1 MNKYIFTLI
10 IFSGLGFGLFSCNPD
25 CNTSSNGNISIDS
38 GPAVLAGRENQILLR
53 SIPANFLRGREVF
66 IDNPIPSG
74 PPLEVDAAF
83 EPMLDGLIVT
93 IPEEASSISTPNV
106 YIDDPDCSSNL
117 LAVDPLQIRSEEF
130 FFTNDAFIV
139 PPIPLIIIPAPAV
152 TPPINVTNAW
162 LTPYDRDYCIWF
174 VPNRDEDGQ
183 ELNQLRV
190 FDPDTE
196 EIFGSPN
203 NTGSREFIAPCA
215 GEAVFAKRDH
225 QHGNP
230 VSGVIDKES
239 NFIQIQIDR
248 TRKGLGV
255 ETFTG
260 KFIEPVSLPD
270 DPEWRVT
277 GPCANRS
284 ANETGAF
291 MLLTSQSTGQ
301 QLLLIHG
308 VDL

>member
-1 MNKYIFTLI
+1 MKNHINTLI
-10 IFSGLGFGLFSCNPD
+10 VIVLVSFGLTSCNPD

-38 GPAVLAGRENQILLR
+38 GSALLAGRENQILLR

-66 IDNPIPSG
+66 IDNPLPSA
-74 PPLEVDAAF
+74 PPLQVDAAF

-93 IPEEASSISTPNV
+93 IPEDAAMVSTPNV
-106 YIDDPDCSSNL
+106 YVDDPDCSSNL
-117 LAVDPLQIRSEEF
+117 LAVNPLQIRSEEF

-139 PPIPLIIIPAPAV
+139 PPVPLIIIPAPAV

-174 VPNRDEDGQ
+174 VPLLENGE
-183 ELNQLRV
+183 ETKQLQV
-190 FDPDTE
+190 FDPETE
-196 EIFGSPN
+196 DVFGAPGL
-203 NTGSREFIAPCA
+203 TGSREFIAPCA
-215 GEAVFAKRDH
+215 GDEVIKTRDN

-230 VSGVIDKES
+230 VSGVIDKED

-248 TRKGLGV
+248 TRKGLGI

-260 KFIEPVSLPD
+260 IFIEPVNVPV

-277 GPCANRS
+277 GPCGNRG
-284 ANETGAF
+284 EEKGAF

-308 VDL
+308 V

>member
-1 MNKYIFTLI
+1 MKNNHYLI
-10 IFSGLGFGLFSCNPD
+10 LAIITFAMGLISCNPD

-38 GPAVLAGRENQILLR
+38 GSAILAGRPNQILLR
-53 SIPANFLRGREVF
+53 SIPANFLRGREVY
-66 IDNPIPSG
+66 IDNPIPTA
-74 PPLEVDAAF
+74 PPLQVDASF
-83 EPMLDGLIVT
+83 EPTLDGLIVT
-93 IPEEASSISTPNV
+93 IPEESSMISTPNV
-106 YIDDPDCSSNL
+106 YVDDPDCSSNL
-117 LAVDPLQIRSEEF
+117 LVVDPLQIRSEEF
-130 FFTNDAFIV
+130 FFTNDAFLV
-139 PPIPLIIIPAPAV
+139 PPIPLIIIPAPAI

-174 VPNRDEDGQ
+174 VPNRDENGK
-183 ELNQLRV
+183 EEKQLRV
-190 FDPDTE
+190 FKPE
-196 EIFGSPN
+196 EESIFGSPDK
-203 NTGSREFIAPCA
+203 TGSREFIAPCA
-215 GEAVFAKRDH
+215 SDEEITARNN

-230 VSGVIDKES
+230 VSGIIDKEA

-260 KFIEPVSLPD
+260 MFIELDELPD

-277 GPCANRS
+277 GPCGNRS
-284 ANETGAF
+284 KNTGAV